1 MKLSPRFIFNLC
13 EEINRDTELEMCV
26 AGLLEMMEIP
36 YTGSGPFALGLALHK
51 FNVKRMLRAAGIPCA
66 RGYLLGPGDGPNP
79 RAARFPVI
87 VKPAHEDASLGINSS
102 SLCRNPGEL
111 ESQAAYIH
119 SIYNQAAL
127 VEEYLR
133 PGIQRV
139 DPGRRARAR
148 PRRPG
153 STR

>member
-1 MKLSPRFIFNLC
+1 MLSVERFSKELVALLLELSPRFIFNLC

-102 SLCRNPGEL
+102 SLCRVTL
-111 ESQAAYIH
+111 RATSQATRRKSA
-119 SIYNQAAL
+119 ST
-127 VEEYLR
+127 R
-133 PGIQRV
+133 TSS
-139 DPGRRARAR
+139 PGR
-148 PRRPG
+148 
-153 STR
+153 S